1 MNNELVKNNT
11 KKESTQIASSFLAQL
26 KNSWRDA
33 WATEGF
39 AIKLGATIATFIVG
53 ALQFPTYLNHI
64 QHRKGIVLNDLVLN
78 YIPATDVSYL
88 IFGIIYGLLVY
99 MLVRTLKNAQ
109 LFLLFA
115 ITFMIETVLRMTSI
129 YFVPLDAPLGLINL
143 SDPLTEALVYS
154 SNQPIT
160 KDLFFSGHTSTMVM
174 IWIFL
179 QKPLE
184 KKIGGI
190 ACITLAFLL
199 LLQHIHYTA
208 DVLAAFVFTY
218 LSYLLAKILILK
230 NSRTVL
236 VFMLLIAL
244 VLQMLFL
251 KAYQYQ

>member
-11 KKESTQIASSFLAQL
+11 KKEQTQIATTYLAELQYSWSS
-26 KNSWRDA
+26 A
-33 WATEGF
+33 WQTEGF

-64 QHRKGIVLNDLVLN
+64 QHRKGIVLDDIILN

-99 MLVRTLKNAQ
+99 MLIRTLKNAQ

-115 ITFMIETVLRMTSI
+115 ITFMIETVLRMMSI

-154 SNQPIT
+154 TNQPIT
-160 KDLFFSGHTSTMVM
+160 KDLFFSGHTSTMIM

-184 KKIGGI
+184 KKVGAI
-190 ACITLAFLL
+190 ACLTLAFLL

-208 DVLAAFVFTY
+208 DVVAAFIFTY

-230 NSRTVL
+230 NSKIVFG
-236 VFMLLIAL
+236 FMLIIAL
-244 VLQMLFL
+244 ILQVLFL